1 MNAYVQRI
9 AEMYREVPFHNFEH
23 CSHVLMSTSKLMKRI
38 VNPDDVDYKQTGDI
52 VASTIHRTTY
62 GISSDPIL
70 QFASLFAALIHDVDH
85 TGLTNAELI
94 AEKAPLAKMYR
105 NQSVAEQHSVDLAW
119 KILMEPAFSALRNC
133 IYATEEE
140 LTHFR
145 QLVVNAVMATDIADV
160 SLKRARE
167 QRWEATFMPDDVP
180 EMAVNSGHEEKQSD
194 RDRKATIVFEYII
207 QASDVCHTMQHWH
220 TYQKFNKRLFEER
233 YVAWLNGNLPKEP
246 SIGWYAG
253 ELWFFD
259 NYIIP
264 MAKKLD
270 KCGVF
275 GVSYHEYLSYAKENR
290 KEWERKGEA
299 VVKDMKARCEE
310 IYDKER
316 QVKNTA
322 KI

>member
-1 MNAYVQRI
+1 
-9 AEMYREVPFHNFEH
+9 
-23 CSHVLMSTSKLMKRI
+23 
-38 VNPDDVDYKQTGDI
+38 
-52 VASTIHRTTY
+52 
-62 GISSDPIL
+62 
-70 QFASLFAALIHDVDH
+70 
-85 TGLTNAELI
+85 
-94 AEKAPLAKMYR
+94 
-105 NQSVAEQHSVDLAW
+105 
-119 KILMEPAFSALRNC
+119 MEPAFSAFRNC

-180 EMAVNSGHEEKQSD
+180 EMAVNPGHEEKQSD